1 MSTASLPSYA
11 APLLERT
18 PTYTAEPQAF
28 EQRLALNRLRPRPS
42 GEFTKQSKSGAL
54 ALRLFAQ
61 DNNASLPVYGAGALI
76 DGAVEIARPE
86 GVNSVE
92 VKVRPGLV
100 VTQRLLKNFLD
111 QGHTAA
117 QGDRR
122 GRHRYSRPRPHPC
135 ASVEQRPRRGP
146 LPDLPALQPEPP
158 CDLQRRTRRLCAC
171 NALISAESQGY

>member
-61 DNNASLPVYGAGALI
+61 ENNASLPVYGAGALI

-92 VKVRPGLV
+92 VKVSPRLV
-100 VTQRLLKNFLD
+100 VTQRLPQKIHRSKARCGSRRL
-111 QGHTAA
+111 QRAA
-117 QGDRR
+117 LSLTTSSSLVCSCGAKTET
-122 GRHRYSRPRPHPC
+122 RP
-135 ASVEQRPRRGP
+135 
-146 LPDLPALQPEPP
+146 PARPP
-158 CDLQRRTRRLCAC
+158 CPLA
-171 NALISAESQGY
+171 